1 MSENELRP
9 NGGHYQ
15 VSSWSN
21 VSKGLSPNIKNIGF
35 IEVQEIGVE
44 NDVCSL
50 GKWNLKASHS
60 CAFPGHS
67 FGAISENHRVTSVDS
82 GIPTLEIADPE
93 PVHCNSNQNV
103 KPNCADERV
112 FQSSKSIPLCGDS
125 SSRSCEHDHVARKS
139 STFPRSGYDTAK
151 LYSPTSL
158 NRSDDISD
166 CSISSLSTEFSTT
179 LSVSNEDIVDFLVT
193 SNSSSIVTLENDE
206 AQFSDVTLNSTK
218 DHNINRVHNIY
229 KTYISKFGTNERI
242 EQRRRVLR
250 RWRKGIEQNIFARK
264 KSVQLEKQSDLGWK
278 LFGKF
283 PHRDQNNPSITQ
295 KEYEERIGRAS
306 KSPPSPKQN
315 VRKSLVFEP
324 LSTTAL
330 ILEDRPANL
339 PAKSAEEAQKHRQ
352 DMKRWWLNY

>member
-218 DHNINRVHNIY
+218 DHSDSNLKGLIPENDVDNKIKLLGPLSNFFNR
-229 KTYISKFGTNERI
+229 
-242 EQRRRVLR
+242 
-250 RWRKGIEQNIFARK
+250 NIFARK